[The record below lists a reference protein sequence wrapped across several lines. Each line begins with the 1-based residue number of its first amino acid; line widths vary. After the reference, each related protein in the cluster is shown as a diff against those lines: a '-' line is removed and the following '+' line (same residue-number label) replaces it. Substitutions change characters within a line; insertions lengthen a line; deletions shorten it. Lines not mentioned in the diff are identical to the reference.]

1 MNPAIHVE
9 ALVKRFGDFIA
20 VNGISFQVPRGTI
33 FGFLGPNGAGK
44 TTTIRMLL
52 GLIVP
57 TSGQIQVLGHSIP
70 REVQAMRQ
78 RTGYMSQKFSLYRD
92 LTVSE
97 NLDFYGT
104 IYGLRGARLRQRQ
117 ARILELTGLEAQRA
131 TVVAELPGGWKQRLA
146 LGCAILHEPELLFL
160 DEPTAGV
167 DPASRRSFWDLL
179 YALAEEGTTIFVT
192 THYMDEAE
200 RCREL
205 ALIMDGRLVA
215 QGTPATI
222 KRTAMRGEVLEIECD
237 APAQALPLLQASD
250 LCHEVALYGARLHAI
265 VSSAAASQVPLRSLL
280 TQHGLQVYSLE
291 PILPSMEDVF
301 ISLVRSTIKAQQEEK
316 P

>member
-9 ALVKRFGDFIA
+9 ALVKRFGNFVA

-52 GLIVP
+52 GLLVP
-57 TSGQIQVLGHSIP
+57 TAGQIQVLGYSIP

-104 IYGLRGARLRQRQ
+104 IYGLRGPRLRQRK
-117 ARILELTGLEAQRA
+117 AHILELTGLEEQRA
-131 TVVAELPGGWKQRLA
+131 TVVAELSGGWKQRLA

-179 YALAEEGTTIFVT
+179 YTLAEGGTTIFVT

-205 ALIMDGRLVA
+205 ALIMDGQLVA
-215 QGTPATI
+215 QGAPDTI
-222 KRTAMRGEVLEIECD
+222 KRTAMHGEVLEIECD
-237 APAQALPLLQASD
+237 APAQALPILHASG

-265 VSSAAASQVPLRSLL
+265 VSSAAASQDPLRRAL

-291 PILPSMEDVF
+291 PIPPSMEDVF
-301 ISLVRSTIKAQQEEK
+301 ISLVRNTLKARQEEN